1 MFTGRNRA
9 ERRTRSNYSVEICR
23 WQTLHRRNPLINS
36 FKDLSPLKISSNV
49 YIESLLWNVYRTT
62 FQRVYSR
69 CRRLNCSLF
78 KRRSLVYTIIFLL
91 RKVEVFNCNSSNPK
105 TRILSRQTN
114 SPWKDRGG
122 FVLIGSIIRSKIQL
136 FDLLLDYMT
145 TIQSRT
151 NRGKKPIRYL
161 IKKSHSLTD
170 WHKLWGTSRCL
181 PPSNLILA

>member
-1 MFTGRNRA
+1 MLDCHVNDAGQWLLLKETSRSSTNKKMFTGRNRA

-69 CRRLNCSLF
+69 CRLKCSLF
-78 KRRSLVYTIIFLL
+78 KRWFLVYTIIFLF
-91 RKVEVFNCNSSNPK
+91 RKVEFFNGNSSNPK
-105 TRILSRQTN
+105 TRILSIQTN

-122 FVLIGSIIRSKIQL
+122 SVLIGSINSSKIQL
-136 FDLLLDYMT
+136 IDLLLDYMNI
-145 TIQSRT
+145 IQSPT
-151 NRGKKPIRYL
+151 NHGKPL
-161 IKKSHSLTD
+161 
-170 WHKLWGTSRCL
+170 
-181 PPSNLILA
+181 